1 MEWSK
6 VAIDVLIEAYS
17 RESCLYNNKSPSYH
31 NKHARHVAMENVR
44 EALKEIRPSTT
55 NGDIIN
61 KMKSLRTTFVAELNK
76 VNNSKKSGAGMDEV
90 YKPSIWYFEK
100 LMFLKDYVQP
110 RKGTSSAA
118 LSINKVNNSKK
129 SGAGMDEVYKPSI
142 WYFEKLMFLKDYVQ
156 PRKGTSSAA
165 LSRTHDASQGT
176 ANRVEFTCESVPTLD
191 EVPVVG
197 DWEVMTPVPSTSN
210 DLPPQL
216 IASPNQPSP
225 HERSISRGQKRKL
238 IVQEEDKLLQQA
250 TSVLD
255 SVTKDKQQLSDLDA
269 FGVFVSSALK
279 QLKKKTLVFQGKRE
293 IFDVILNLQEEDHR
307 LSE

>member
-1 MEWSK
+1 M
-6 VAIDVLIEAYS
+6 D
-17 RESCLYNNKSPSYH
+17 
-31 NKHARHVAMENVR
+31 NVR

-76 VNNSKKSGAGMDEV
+76 VNNSK
-90 YKPSIWYFEK
+90 
-100 LMFLKDYVQP
+100 
-110 RKGTSSAA
+110 T
-118 LSINKVNNSKK
+118 

-176 ANRVEFTCESVPTLD
+176 ANRVEFTCEAVPTLD

-197 DWEVMTPVPSTSN
+197 DWEVMTPVPSTSS

-216 IASPNQPSP
+216 IASLSPSSPNQPSP

-255 SVTKDKQQLSDLDA
+255 SVAKEKQQLSDLDA

-279 QLKKKTLVFQGKRE
+279 QLKKKSLVFQGKRE

-307 LSE
+307 LCE